1 MTTFPAWES
10 AVKQRLM
17 EGYSPRRVVLV
28 NWEEVMKKSSGRAE
42 KSMFVI
48 LCGRVFYK
56 LILLE
61 ALKPKQA

>member
-1 MTTFPAWES
+1 MTICPAWES

-17 EGYSPRRVVLV
+17 EGYLSRRAVLV
-28 NWEEVMKKSSGRAE
+28 NWEEVMQISSGRAE